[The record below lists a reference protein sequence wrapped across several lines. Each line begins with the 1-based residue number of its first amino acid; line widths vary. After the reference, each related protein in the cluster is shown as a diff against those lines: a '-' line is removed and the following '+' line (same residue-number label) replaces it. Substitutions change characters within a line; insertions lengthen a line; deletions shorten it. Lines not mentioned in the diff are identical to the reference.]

1 MKPDSPVADTSVRLS
16 DDPPERSAVFAREGL
31 EHRTRKVD
39 STFGS
44 DAPSL
49 EERIVLSGNLNSL
62 FTSVA
67 LRVADADLRFRNVR

>member
-44 DAPSL
+44 DPKLIPLGGASFCA
-49 EERIVLSGNLNSL
+49 E
-62 FTSVA
+62 T
-67 LRVADADLRFRNVR
+67 

>member
-49 EERIVLSGNLNSL
+49 EERIVRGEP
-62 FTSVA
+62 
-67 LRVADADLRFRNVR
+67 NVRTSEKPGPLFRTMR